1 LHPTQ
6 GTTPS
11 EQPDKPDKMNASLP
25 AMSLTMTPREQREH
39 LFAIREQDAPSPYTL
54 ARTPAMTSDS
64 LIIAALIDA
73 MTRREAN
80 GDLYTARDV
89 LSTLRGAADIH
100 DRALSMKIGA
110 YLDESRAAHIALICK

>member
-1 LHPTQ
+1 
-6 GTTPS
+6 
-11 EQPDKPDKMNASLP
+11 
-25 AMSLTMTPREQREH
+25 MTPREQREH

-64 LIIAALIDA
+64 HIIAALIDA
-73 MTRREAN
+73 MTRREAS

-89 LSTLRGAADIH
+89 LCTLRGAADIH
-100 DRALSMKIGA
+100 DPALAAKIGA